1 MKSRMM
7 YLPLFC
13 LLAASC
19 LFSAPAGAQNG
30 SGWQVMKA
38 DWGAGNRW
46 MDVTNQVRRLLNG
59 NGRVLVNNDTMG
71 GDPARLG
78 ALIRPHAHS
87 GPRILAARLSNS
99 PTGKAIRLMPASST
113 TMGRRGIPDI
123 DHHRVPV
130 VPVMAT
136 TALPANHTRVLWL
149 KQSDQRRNPNG
160 S

>member
-7 YLPLFC
+7 YFPLFC
-13 LLAASC
+13 LLAGSC
-19 LFSAPAGAQNG
+19 LFSAPARAQNG

-71 GDPARLG
+71 GDPAYGVIKTLR
-78 ALIRPHAHS
+78 IRAQNS
-87 GPRILAARLSNS
+87 RGQTQQFTYREGDTIDARQYNNNGPL
-99 PTGKAIRLMPASST
+99 
-113 TMGRRGIPDI
+113 RGIPDI

-130 VPVMAT
+130 VPVMAI
-136 TALPANHTRVLWL
+136 TALCKLRARTMA
-149 KQSDQRRNPNG
+149 
-160 S
+160 